1 MRRMGRKTHTRTT
14 AGVAV
19 LALAGLFAMTGCS
32 SGGRTA
38 AASASTAPAATAD
51 RPLDMCSSMPL
62 AEVAAVLQAHGAD
75 TVTEQK
81 PGAGGM
87 CSYLHV
93 VKPADYHTKLLIDF
107 TRMRSAD
114 QARLAIDR
122 HRDDFRGHAV
132 TAVPG
137 LGDDAFV
144 VENEGAESLN
154 LRVGSY
160 QGQINLM
167 VEDQPPA
174 SLRPAVLA
182 LGKQVLARLP

>member
-1 MRRMGRKTHTRTT
+1 MKRIARKTHAYPTIRW
-14 AGVAV
+14 AM
-19 LALAGLFAMTGCS
+19 LALTSLFAMAGCS
-32 SGGRTA
+32 SGDHAA
-38 AASASTAPAATAD
+38 AASASAVPTATTD
-51 RPLDMCSSMPL
+51 RPLDICALMPV
-62 AEVAAVLQAHGAD
+62 ADVAAVLQAHGAD

-81 PGAGGM
+81 LGAGGM

-93 VKPADYHTKLLIDF
+93 IKPADYHTRLLIDV
-107 TRMRSAD
+107 TRMRSGD
-114 QARLAIDR
+114 QAKQALDR

-137 LGDDAFV
+137 LGEDAFV

-154 LRVGSY
+154 FRAGSY